1 MTHTPSNTARREA
14 LGLLARSPVPILAA
28 CMSALGPLPEFSWL
42 RKPETGLVM
51 LRGRIGGTGAQFN
64 LGEATVT
71 RCALRTN
78 NSLVGVG
85 TVRGRNARHAEYVAL
100 CDAMLQHPDLSER
113 VRSHV
118 LDVLEKTEFERHQ
131 QRSAEIAASKV
142 DFFTLVRG
150 EDQ

>member
-1 MTHTPSNTARREA
+1 MTPTLSNDARRKA
-14 LGLLARSPVPILAA
+14 LGLLARAPVPTITA
-28 CMSALGPLPEFSWL
+28 CMSILGPLPGFSWL

-71 RCALRTN
+71 RCALRMTDG
-78 NSLVGVG
+78 SVGVG

-100 CDAMLQHPDLSER
+100 CDALLQHPELAEG
-113 VRSHV
+113 VQTHV
-118 LDVLEKTEFERHQ
+118 LDVLEKSEFERHQ
-131 QRSAEIAASKV
+131 QRSVEIAASKV

-150 EDQ
+150 ED

>member
-1 MTHTPSNTARREA
+1 MTHTPSNAARREA
-14 LGLLARSPVPILAA
+14 LGLLARASVPTLTA
-28 CMSALGPLPEFSWL
+28 CMSTVGPLPEFSWL
-42 RKPETGLVM
+42 RKPETGLMM

-71 RCALRTN
+71 RCALRTTDGH
-78 NSLVGVG
+78 VGVG

-100 CDAMLQHPDLSER
+100 CDAMLQHPELAEGIQTR
-113 VRSHV
+113 V

>member
-1 MTHTPSNTARREA
+1 MTHTPSNIARRDA
-14 LGLLARSPVPILAA
+14 LGLLARAPVPTLAA
-28 CMSALGPLPEFSWL
+28 CMRTLGPLPEFSWL

-71 RCALRTN
+71 RCALRTTDG
-78 NSLVGVG
+78 SVGVG
-85 TVRGRNARHAEYVAL
+85 TVRSRNARHAEYVAL
-100 CDAMLQHPDLSER
+100 CDAMLQRPELAAG
-113 VRSHV
+113 VQAHV

-131 QRSAEIAASKV
+131 QRSADIAASKV